1 MTLLEKYRHILGKGY
16 TRREIFFKGLRWS
29 FINRIKTSIVQ
40 AHKKGKGVMVD
51 IDAMIDGA
59 RYMVFGNYSNV
70 QKGAWLSV
78 PLLEMKKKQSD
89 LAFL

>member
-1 MTLLEKYRHILGKGY
+1 
-16 TRREIFFKGLRWS
+16 
-29 FINRIKTSIVQ
+29 
-40 AHKKGKGVMVD
+40 MVD